1 MSDLYFLSLSSRISF
16 IDGPEC
22 SSVAGAFGGFGDF
35 VTVTQLAID
44 CVQVPGGG
52 AVGVF
57 VFGIYPHSD
66 TPPKCLPASV
76 EKRMFQYKLTPK
88 GLTSLRTYKQE

>member
-1 MSDLYFLSLSSRISF
+1 MYL
-16 IDGPEC
+16 
-22 SSVAGAFGGFGDF
+22 VA
-35 VTVTQLAID
+35 VLVWKLAID
-44 CVQVPGGG
+44 CVPGGG

-66 TPPKCLPASV
+66 TLPKCLLASV

-88 GLTSLRTYKQE
+88 VLTSLRTYKQE

>member
-35 VTVTQLAID
+35 VTVTKLAID
-44 CVQVPGGG
+44 CVPGGG

-57 VFGIYPHSD
+57 VFGIYPHSN
-66 TPPKCLPASV
+66 TLPKCL
-76 EKRMFQYKLTPK
+76 LT
-88 GLTSLRTYKQE
+88 TWRSECSNTN